1 MIINRILTTAG
12 FLLSIV
18 FLSSNNMS
26 AQKIDSD
33 SLLTVIVKDMKTN
46 KNYEKNIERALLGK
60 KIAPAYLDYYL
71 LLGRNYDLLQK
82 KDSARYYYNYYIK
95 QSVDNKDAFNYL
107 INLELEDKNYNNA
120 IVTIDQAIALYPD
133 NKGFEQKKLTVFQL
147 QKDPKKEY
155 EYLKI
160 LQSKNPNDDTIT
172 QLIYQLE
179 SKLKTDRAG
188 INYSFTSF
196 DRKGYGPWHL
206 IGLQYIRE
214 RQWGSLIGNI
224 NYADRLSAGQSIANG
239 IQFEA
244 ESYFFTGKNNYSY
257 VSTAFSN
264 DDVFPEVRLGYSFYQ
279 NFKKGWE
286 GDLGIRYL
294 KTQDGTEFNTL
305 VIGLGKYVASYWI
318 NLKMF
323 IQKDKQNY
331 FPAATL
337 TLRYYFDSRF
347 DYLTLTSGYGSS
359 PEERTILGQFKE
371 RISLDSYRIGGGY
384 YRIFNNHYIMGVQL
398 NYNQQEYIQKLTQNE
413 VELSLMLQY
422 KF

>member
-1 MIINRILTTAG
+1 MILNKILNTASFLI
-12 FLLSIV
+12 FLL
-18 FLSSNNMS
+18 FLSNPDLS

-33 SLLTVIVKDMKTN
+33 SLLTVIIKDMQTN

-60 KIAPAYLDYYL
+60 KIAPSYLDYYL

-82 KDSARYYYNYYIK
+82 KDSARYYYNYYIAK
-95 QSVDNKDAFNYL
+95 NPDNEDTFNYL
-107 INLELEDKNYNNA
+107 INLELEDENYNNA
-120 IVTIDQAIALYPD
+120 LITVDQALVKHPG
-133 NKGFEQKKLTVFQL
+133 NKNFEQKKLTVFQL
-147 QKDPKKEY
+147 QKDRKKEY
-155 EYLKI
+155 EYLKT
-160 LQSKNPNDDTIT
+160 LQAKNPNDDAVT
-172 QLIYQLE
+172 QLIFQLE
-179 SKLKTDRAG
+179 SKIKSDRAG

-264 DDVFPEVRLGYSFYQ
+264 DDVFPGVRLGYSFYQ

-294 KTQDGTEFNTL
+294 KTQDGTEFNTV

-323 IQKDKQNY
+323 VQKDKQNY

-384 YRIFNNHYIMGVQL
+384 YRIFNNHYILGVQL

-413 VELSLMLQY
+413 VELSLMFQY

>member
-1 MIINRILTTAG
+1 MIINRILETAG
-12 FLLSIV
+12 FLLSLV